1 MEATAFEAVILCAQT
16 VTVTRDTA
24 ESNPPL
30 LEALCGSLK
39 DPPATKPLEML

>member
-30 LEALCGSLK
+30 LEALCGSPK